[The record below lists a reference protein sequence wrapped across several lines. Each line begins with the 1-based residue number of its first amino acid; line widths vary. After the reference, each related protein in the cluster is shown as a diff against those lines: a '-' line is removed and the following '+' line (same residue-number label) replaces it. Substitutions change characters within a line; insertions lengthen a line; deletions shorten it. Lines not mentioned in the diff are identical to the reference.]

1 MHCIKQ
7 VYIFVK
13 KMLATIYKIFFF
25 NKKMYLFFISINY
38 VASIINIK
46 FVKSL
51 L

>member
-1 MHCIKQ
+1 
-7 VYIFVK
+7 
-13 KMLATIYKIFFF
+13 MLATIYKIFF